1 MTDTNPI
8 ADTDVPVSPREE
20 TDETEEMERRLP
32 SWRWIWDVLW
42 LTVLVVFLAML
53 AWNFLQAIKSLIVL
67 LVISLFASFA
77 LEPAVGWLVA
87 KGVRRG
93 LATFLLLFGVGVAA
107 VAMLALMV
115 PLIVQQLQQL
125 IQAAP
130 GILEDVSGFTERW
143 LHLELSVDKI
153 TQSLNSADQN
163 LGQYASNVLGT
174 LLGAGAA
181 ILTGLFHI
189 LTIGLFTFYFVA
201 DGPRFRRAVCSLL
214 SPKRQRTMLWTW
226 EVAIDKTG
234 AYLYSRLLL
243 AVFSG
248 LSTFVVLRILG
259 VPFAIPLSVWM
270 GLVSQFIPTVG
281 TYIAM
286 SLPLLVAV
294 TENTVDAV
302 VLLGFF
308 TFYQQIENYL
318 IAPRVTART
327 MELHPALAF
336 GAAIAGASVGGIAGA
351 LLALP
356 AAAIVQSVVSSYLHR
371 HEVMDTE
378 LTRDEPIDVP
388 VVEGSETSLEAGR
401 GRRPSLRSISDL
413 FKRGA

>member
-1 MTDTNPI
+1 MTDTKPI
-8 ADTDVPVSPREE
+8 ADPDATPASSTENAEE
-20 TDETEEMERRLP
+20 THLRLP
-32 SWRWIWDVLW
+32 SFRWIWDVLW

-53 AWNFLQAIKSLIVL
+53 AWNFLQAIQSLIVL
-67 LVISLFASFA
+67 MVTSLFASFA

-87 KGVRRG
+87 KGMRRG

-115 PLIVQQLQQL
+115 PLVVQQLQQL

-153 TQSLNSADQN
+153 TQSLNNADQD

-174 LLGAGAA
+174 VLGAGAA

-214 SPKRQRTMLWTW
+214 SPKRQRAVLWTW

-259 VPFAIPLSVWM
+259 VPFAVPLSVWM

-294 TENTVDAV
+294 TQSTLDAA

-308 TFYQQIENYL
+308 TVYQQIENYL

-378 LTRDEPIDVP
+378 LTRDEPTDEP
-388 VVEGSETSLEAGR
+388 TVEGAQSAEGGR
-401 GRRPSLRSISDL
+401 GGRQSLRSISDL